1 MMNSKMTYVNAINFA
16 LRAINGEKL
25 DNAVEVADKLIAL
38 GQQLEKRNSTKSN
51 KPTKAQRENADLK
64 DQIVDYLTEQ
74 GGQYRA
80 GEIAMSFGIS
90 GQKASALLNQL
101 VKDGKV
107 AKVDGE
113 KRTTLFTL
121 ADADDPVQALPGEIT
136 M

>member
-74 GGQYRA
+74 GGQ
-80 GEIAMSFGIS
+80 
-90 GQKASALLNQL
+90 
-101 VKDGKV
+101 
-107 AKVDGE
+107 
-113 KRTTLFTL
+113 
-121 ADADDPVQALPGEIT
+121 
-136 M
+136 

>member
-1 MMNSKMTYVNAINFA
+1 MNSKMTYVNAINFA

-38 GQQLEKRNSTKSN
+38 GQQLEKRNSTKST

-113 KRTTLFTL
+113 KRTTFFKL
-121 ADADDPVQALPGEIT
+121 AE
-136 M
+136 

>member
-136 M
+136 V

>member
-16 LRAINGEKL
+16 LRAISGEKL

>member
-90 GQKASALLNQL
+90 GQKASALLNAL
-101 VKDGKV
+101 VKEGRLDKV
-107 AKVDGE
+107 AE
-113 KRTTLFTL
+113 KRVTYFRV
-121 ADADDPVQALPGEIT
+121 AEG